1 MSPYQAHVHK
11 LDASQVDEIA
21 QLLALAFENGS
32 GLSQICNAKGEEL
45 HRRLHLMFRAG
56 LALQAAAKQLV
67 LSVTQDDL
75 VTGVAVMQEPESCFP
90 LWAQIHW
97 LLQVSF
103 GISPVVAWHLW
114 QSLRILERYHPP
126 EPHYYLML
134 LGVHPNFQK
143 KGYARALLEA
153 LHEHSEAHP
162 TSIGVYLETAKE
174 QNVAFYKY
182 FGYQLITQ
190 VNINGV
196 KNFIMF
202 RPNFRE

>member
-1 MSPYQAHVHK
+1 M
-11 LDASQVDEIA
+11 
-21 QLLALAFENGS
+21 
-32 GLSQICNAKGEEL
+32 
-45 HRRLHLMFRAG
+45 R
-56 LALQAAAKQLV
+56 
-67 LSVTQDDL
+67 
-75 VTGVAVMQEPESCFP
+75 EPEIGFP

-97 LLQVSF
+97 LLKVSF
-103 GISPVVAWHLW
+103 EISPVVSWYLW
-114 QSLRILERYHPP
+114 QSLRILERHHPS

-153 LHEHSEAHP
+153 LHARSEEHP
-162 TSIGVYLETAKE
+162 PSIGVYLETAKE

-182 FGYQLITQ
+182 FGYPVKTQ

-196 KNFIMF
+196 ENFIMF

>member
-1 MSPYQAHVHK
+1 MHNCWLLRLKIALVLAK
-11 LDASQVDEIA
+11 AS
-21 QLLALAFENGS
+21 
-32 GLSQICNAKGEEL
+32 NAEGEEL
-45 HRRLHLMFRAG
+45 HRRLHLLFRAG
-56 LALQAAAKQLV
+56 LALQVAAKQVV
-67 LSVTQDDL
+67 LSVRQDDL
-75 VTGVAVMQEPESCFP
+75 VTGVAVMQEPESGFP

-114 QSLRILERYHPP
+114 QSLRILERHHPS

-143 KGYARALLEA
+143 KGYAHALLEA
-153 LHEHSEAHP
+153 LHARSEAHP

-182 FGYQLITQ
+182 FGYHVKTQ

-196 KNFIMF
+196 ENFLIF